1 MKKIFV
7 LYTMAGLF
15 FLMQAG
21 LSAQVS
27 IAFSASKDSFE
38 IGEDIPVELKIN
50 FENDQTTI
58 TGIRFSVLDSM
69 GIMKYL
75 FPDDSLFVQAT
86 ETDFDISDYG
96 QWVNNQ
102 KKEFSEKELQWITSS
117 QKNAFINKL
126 AIKVWDPGT
135 FRVMITEL
143 QYRDKTGKIIQY
155 FPKTNEALVVQI
167 LHLPKNEKNELAPI
181 DPIIKRQFP
190 EVYLSYFLL
199 IFSIIALIITLI
211 GLFKKRPAKSTNW
224 QFPEKPL
231 QPAHE
236 IALKKLNKL
245 AAEAYHE
252 KGEIKLFYSELS
264 HILRAYIES
273 RYNLPAL
280 EITTDELIKALSY
293 GDLTESLKNRLE
305 RIFQVA
311 DLVKFAKAEP
321 TSEIHISMLQ
331 EAKDFVEHTKFITV
345 VKGSDQ

>member
-1 MKKIFV
+1 VKKIFV
-7 LYTMAGLF
+7 LYTLAGFF

-38 IGEDIPVELKIN
+38 IGEDIPVELKIICN
-50 FENDQTTI
+50 YDQVSI
-58 TGIRFSVLDSM
+58 TEIRFSVLDSM
-69 GIMKYL
+69 GIMNYL
-75 FPDDSLFVQAT
+75 FPDDSLFVNAK

-102 KKEFSEKELQWITSS
+102 KKEFSEKELQWSESS
-117 QKNAFINKL
+117 QNRAFINNM
-126 AIKVWDPGT
+126 AIKIWDPGT

-143 QYRDKTGKIIQY
+143 QYRDKTGKINQY
-155 FPKTNEALVVQI
+155 FPKTNEALLVHI
-167 LHLPKNEKNELAPI
+167 LHPPKNEKKELAPI

-199 IFSIIALIITLI
+199 IFSIISLIIALIDV
-211 GLFKKRPAKSTNW
+211 FKNRPAKPTNW

-245 AAEAYHE
+245 ASAAYHE

-273 RYNLPAL
+273 RYNIPAL
-280 EITTDELIKALSY
+280 EITTDELMKGLSS
-293 GDLTESLKNRLE
+293 GDLTEPLKNRLE
-305 RIFQVA
+305 SIFHVA

-321 TSEIHISMLQ
+321 TSEVHIAKLL
-331 EAKDFVEHTKFITV
+331 EAKDFVEQTRLITV
-345 VKGSDQ
+345 VKGSNQ